1 MIILGYNSGKQIELH
16 FRGFYQECLDE
27 KIIKN
32 DGSRRAGIGAL
43 FHIPIAKKQIDKPQF
58 P

>member
-1 MIILGYNSGKQIELH
+1 MILLGYNSGKQIELH

-32 DGSRRAGIGAL
+32 DGSDEREEAHYFISRL
-43 FHIPIAKKQIDKPQF
+43 QKNK
-58 P
+58 